1 MLALFQSNNREADL
15 FLTRATFRNGISL
28 RNNYLRPVGR
38 YDFQFISAPPKEI
51 QNYLTLI
58 NPFDRYVWAFLLVSL
73 MVVTIT
79 LIKIDT
85 IYANWFGTS
94 THDITYMGKY
104 MCFYIDLDNILSM
117 LCRYVP
123 NHWNGN

>member
-15 FLTRATFRNGISL
+15 FLTRATFRNAIAL

-38 YDFQFISAPPKEI
+38 YDFQFASAPPKEI

-58 NPFDRYVWAFLLVSL
+58 YPFDRYIWTFLLASVVL
-73 MVVTIT
+73 VTIT

-85 IYANWFGTS
+85 SYANWFSSS
-94 THDITYMGKY
+94 TNDITYQSKY
-104 MCFYIDLDNILSM
+104 MCFYICLDNLLSM